1 MNATLATVTLISI
14 AVAATMT
21 VIVVRMIWL
30 ERRRSEA
37 RVEALAADIHRG
49 IEVDLTPATDPPV
62 VNVGPVFATAERSSG
77 QRMFSP
83 GILVLCASVA
93 ILLAVGISRYSAN
106 PARPVPTAQAT
117 AMAATPLPLE
127 LLALDQE
134 RADDHL
140 IVRGVV
146 RNPPRGVEVDHLT
159 AVVLLFSQQGG
170 FLTSGRAPVESTSFE
185 PGTDA
190 AFVIT
195 VPGAAD
201 VGRYRVSFRTDDK
214 VVPHIDRRNSQS

>member
-1 MNATLATVTLISI
+1 MNATFATVTLISI

-21 VIVVRMIWL
+21 VIVLRMIWL

-49 IEVDLTPATDPPV
+49 MEFDPVPAADSPMAD
-62 VNVGPVFATAERSSG
+62 GGGLFETAGRPSG
-77 QRMFSP
+77 RRMFNP
-83 GILVLCASVA
+83 GVLVLCASGA
-93 ILLAVGISRYSAN
+93 ILLAVGVGRYGAKSVT
-106 PARPVPTAQAT
+106 PVPAAQTT

-127 LLALDQE
+127 LLALDHE

-140 IVRGVV
+140 IVRGIV
-146 RNPPRGVEVDHLT
+146 RNPVRGAEVDHLT

-185 PGTDA
+185 PGTEA

-214 VVPHIDRRNSQS
+214 IVPHIDRRNSQS